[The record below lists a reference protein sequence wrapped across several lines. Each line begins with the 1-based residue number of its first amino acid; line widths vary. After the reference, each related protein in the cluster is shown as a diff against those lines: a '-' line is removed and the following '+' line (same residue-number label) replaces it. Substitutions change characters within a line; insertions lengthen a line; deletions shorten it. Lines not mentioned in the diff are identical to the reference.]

1 MKLLKKWALLLLT
14 LLLTAAGAGLP
25 WVISG
30 LQDAQVGRTPET
42 RQFDPVNLTLREG
55 GGVQET
61 LLLLAGSYSDL
72 EWNGRTNLSGQ
83 EAADAAREAVR
94 LLHRDGLYFLS
105 PEDFGEDSLTVSVEP
120 HIMMSMTES
129 SVSAIVWLCWID
141 QLPDNWIFIDDDTGK
156 MVRVFLFGTETNLYD
171 AADVNLSASGW
182 EADPEVMTKLAEAW
196 RESLSDYY
204 GIELSFSESEV
215 SVDAYSSVFKLHCDG
230 GELRLEIAADGTVYF
245 NP

>member
-1 MKLLKKWALLLLT
+1 MKLLKKWALPLLT
-14 LLLTAAGAGLP
+14 LLLTAAGAVLP
-25 WVISG
+25 WVVSG
-30 LQDAQVGRTPET
+30 LQDARVERAPET
-42 RQFDPVNLTLREG
+42 RQFDPVNLTLQEG

-129 SVSAIVWLCWID
+129 SVSAIVWICWID

-156 MVRVFLFGTETNLYD
+156 MVRAFLFDTGTILYD
-171 AADVNLSASGW
+171 DADANLSVSGW
-182 EADPEVMTKLAEAW
+182 AGDPESLTKLAELW
-196 RESLSDYY
+196 RQTLSEYY
-204 GIELSFSESEV
+204 GIELTFNEAEV
-215 SVDAYSSVFKLHCDG
+215 SADYYSSVFKLRCG
-230 GELRLEIAADGTVYF
+230 EGELRLEMVADGAVYF
-245 NP
+245 NS

>member
-1 MKLLKKWALLLLT
+1 MRTLKRLMLLLCT
-14 LLLTAAGAGLP
+14 LALTAAGAMLP
-25 WVISG
+25 YAVSAV
-30 LQDAQVGRTPET
+30 QDARVESAPET
-42 RQFDPVNLTLREG
+42 RQFDPVNLTLQEG
-55 GGVQET
+55 GGVQKT

-94 LLHRDGLYFLS
+94 FLHTDGLYFLS

-129 SVSAIVWLCWID
+129 SVSAIVWVCWID
-141 QLPDNWIFIDDDTGK
+141 QMPDHWIFIDDDTGK
-156 MVRVFLFGTETNLYD
+156 MVRAFLFDTETILYD

-182 EADPEVMTKLAEAW
+182 KADPEVMTKLAEVW

-215 SVDAYSSVFKLHCDG
+215 SADDYSSVFKLHCDG

>member
-1 MKLLKKWALLLLT
+1 MRVLKRWALPLLA
-14 LLLTAAGAGLP
+14 LLLTAAGAVLP
-25 WVISG
+25 WVVSG
-30 LQDAQVGRTPET
+30 LQDARVERAPEA
-42 RQFDPVNLTLREG
+42 RQFDPVNLTLQEG

-94 LLHRDGLYFLS
+94 MLHTAGLYFLP
-105 PEDFGEDSLTVSVEP
+105 PEDFGEDGLTVSVEP

-129 SVSAIVWLCWID
+129 SVSAIVWICWID

-156 MVRVFLFGTETNLYD
+156 MVRAFLFDTETILYD

-182 EADPEVMTKLAEAW
+182 EADPEAMAKLAEAW
-196 RESLSDYY
+196 RECLSDYY
-204 GIELSFSESEV
+204 GIELLFSESEAL
-215 SVDAYSSVFKLHCDG
+215 SDDYSLVFKLHCDG
-230 GELRLEIAADGTVYF
+230 GELRLEIAADGAVYF